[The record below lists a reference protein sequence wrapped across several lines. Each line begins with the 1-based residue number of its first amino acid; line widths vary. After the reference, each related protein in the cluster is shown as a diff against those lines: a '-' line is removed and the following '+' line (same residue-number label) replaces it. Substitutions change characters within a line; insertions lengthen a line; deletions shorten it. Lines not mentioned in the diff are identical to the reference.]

1 MREGGSIPIGI
12 VFQQEL
18 GAPVVFMGFGLA
30 DDNLHAP
37 NEKMHLPNFYRGI
50 ETVTYMLEGSV
61 RHRDSLGNVGL
72 IGAGDVQWM
81 TAGRGIMHEEMP
93 RRGPR
98 GLINGFQLW
107 VNLPATQKMGQ
118 PRYQE
123 IKENEIPLVQKDG
136 ARVRVVA
143 LQATAGALGVELARS
158 LGVNVWVR
166 PNVAPARVTFAGE
179 YTVEQLAWVLRG
191 ADVRLEVHDDGGVS
205 LGEWSARDMLA
216 RQDMD
221 ERAADRASRAQERQ
235 MLEPVEMRLLRV
247 PERVNAATVA
257 RIFCRHLAS
266 PSGWAAVAGRDLLVG
281 ERAGPLNQVERLVRE
296 LDRPETPPAPAPTAA
311 PR

>member
-1 MREGGSIPIGI
+1 MRARAALLAAA
-12 VFQQEL
+12 L
-18 GAPVVFMGFGLA
+18 GACATRPPPPLRA
-30 DDNLHAP
+30 HAP
-37 NEKMHLPNFYRGI
+37 ERPPRA
-50 ETVTYMLEGSV
+50 V
-61 RHRDSLGNVGL
+61 RERPEFSC
-72 IGAGDVQWM
+72 
-81 TAGRGIMHEEMP
+81 
-93 RRGPR
+93 RGPESVPPAGPSFVTTAEGPTRLTVAAVGVRAR
-98 GLINGFQLW
+98 GE
-107 VNLPATQKMGQ
+107 P
-118 PRYQE
+118 
-123 IKENEIPLVQKDG
+123 VQR

-166 PNVAPARVTFAGE
+166 PNVAAARLTFAGE
-179 YTVEQLAWVLRG
+179 YTVEQLAWALRG

-216 RQDMD
+216 RQDLD
-221 ERAADRASRAQERQ
+221 ERAAVRASRAQERQ

-281 ERAGPLNQVERLVRE
+281 ERAGPLNQLERLVRE